1 MILEKKL
8 LEKLISEGAKTGAD
22 FVEVFAE
29 DTIEKSFS
37 MLDSKVNGIEEE
49 HVRGVGVRIAIGS
62 NYVYGYSN
70 QIDEK
75 SLLNLVEKLRSSFNE
90 EAKPIT
96 PLKPL
101 EIGQDHKIKV
111 YPKDVKT
118 EDKIKI
124 LEKSDKIIREY
135 SKQIVQ
141 ARIFILETTQHVQI
155 VNSLGTNVEDE
166 RNHLRFGCVAIATD
180 GKAMENGFSSV
191 GKSMGYEMFDSVC
204 NVEELSK
211 EAAKQALVNLSAKPC
226 PSGEMPVIINHG
238 FGGVLFHEAV
248 GHSLEATSVA
258 RGTSVFCGKLNT
270 KVANE
275 CVSAYD
281 DGTIPND
288 WGSATFD
295 DEGDRQQRRE
305 LIKNGVLTTYMI
317 DKLNSR
323 KMGLSSTGSG
333 RRESYKFAPTSRM
346 SNTFIAPGTS
356 TLEEMLVGIERG
368 LYCASL
374 GGGSVDPFT
383 GDFNF
388 AVSEAYMIE
397 NGKITYPVKGATL
410 VGTGIQT
417 LANIVMVG
425 NDLESGP
432 GMCGSLSGSVQANCG
447 QPTIKVS
454 KMVVG
459 GTEA

>member
-323 KMGLSSTGSG
+323 LDNTKVIICIV
-333 RRESYKFAPTSRM
+333 KF
-346 SNTFIAPGTS
+346 
-356 TLEEMLVGIERG
+356 V
-368 LYCASL
+368 
-374 GGGSVDPFT
+374 
-383 GDFNF
+383 
-388 AVSEAYMIE
+388 
-397 NGKITYPVKGATL
+397 
-410 VGTGIQT
+410 
-417 LANIVMVG
+417 
-425 NDLESGP
+425 
-432 GMCGSLSGSVQANCG
+432 
-447 QPTIKVS
+447 
-454 KMVVG
+454 
-459 GTEA
+459 